1 MRALEWR
8 VLRFKIE
15 LSDGPGVGRRPGDSK
30 LLCFLASSCGEPQNR
45 IKFLEC

>member
-15 LSDGPGVGRRPGDSK
+15 VSDGPGVGRRPWDSK
-30 LLCFLASSCGEPQNR
+30 LPCF
-45 IKFLEC
+45 